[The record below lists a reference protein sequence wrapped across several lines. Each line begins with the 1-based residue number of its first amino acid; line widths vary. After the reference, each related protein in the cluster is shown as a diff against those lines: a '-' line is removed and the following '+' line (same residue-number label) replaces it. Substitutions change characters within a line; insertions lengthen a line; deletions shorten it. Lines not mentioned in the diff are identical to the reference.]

1 MGQRENKVEK
11 YLDSEFKKLNGIT
24 RKWTSPGR
32 DGVPDRICIVDGD
45 VYLVEVKTVDGKIS
59 PVQMREQ
66 LNLSLAG
73 ATVRTVYGKQGVDE
87 LMKEVKGLEFM
98 KGDGL
103 KPEELKGYVP
113 AVEDVKHLR
122 KITGNGL
129 HVCKKV
135 LTNTIGNIDEAVEI
149 LRRDYSI

>member
-24 RKWTSPGR
+24 RKWVSPGR

-45 VYLVEVKTVDGKIS
+45 VYLVEVKTADGNIS

-73 ATVRTVYGKQGVDE
+73 ATVRTVYGKPGVDE
-87 LMKEVKGLEFM
+87 LIKEVKGLEFM
-98 KGDGL
+98 KGEGL
-103 KPEELKGYVP
+103 KPEELRG
-113 AVEDVKHLR
+113 EDV
-122 KITGNGL
+122 
-129 HVCKKV
+129 
-135 LTNTIGNIDEAVEI
+135 
-149 LRRDYSI
+149 